1 MSLAPLSLHGSAQHF
16 QAGPGHQDR
25 AGMALVASCRARES
39 QAGPCGLIANPHLV
53 DSKPLLP
60 PRPGVWESTAGPGP
74 RFPGDLT
81 LNTTVK
87 GKHTD

>member
-1 MSLAPLSLHGSAQHF
+1 MFLAPLSLHGSAQHF

-25 AGMALVASCRARES
+25 AGLCES
-39 QAGPCGLIANPHLV
+39 QAGLCDLIANPRLI